1 MEIGLL
7 NIFWYLPTAM
17 PMHQGMKGCFVL
29 YGKSLLRIPD
39 RDHAD
44 TRYNNQQRRLT
55 LFQQQDG
62 KNISSV

>member
-1 MEIGLL
+1 MENGLL

-17 PMHQGMKGCFVL
+17 PMHQEMKGYFVL
-29 YGKSLLRIPD
+29 HDRFLLRIPD
-39 RDHAD
+39 RDHTD
-44 TRYNNQQRRLT
+44 NRYNNQQRRLT